1 MKAEVTT
8 LAVMLE
14 SNEEYVIPHF
24 QRAYAW
30 NEENQWS
37 PLWDDI
43 VNVAGAIAASDN
55 IDDVPPHFMGPI
67 VIQERSAHPDGRP
80 PGFIVVDGQ
89 QRMTTLLIALKAI
102 GEAAKERGLDDLSE
116 QFLNR
121 IWNDVGYDQRTS
133 KVRHTN
139 CNDRLSL
146 REVLDE
152 QLSTDAVSRMADC
165 HAFFNKS
172 ALDYLGTSDGRE
184 QRCQYLLDALEF
196 KLETALLTLDPSE
209 QPNVV
214 FETLNARAEPLKP
227 SELVK
232 NTIMYEGRVTE
243 DEERANALWNRQ
255 FEDSWWAETTGQDSK
270 LDLFLS
276 DWLTSRLCRRIAPSR
291 VATEFRNY
299 LQVAK
304 ASGRNV
310 RYVTDR
316 MNRAAKIYRDIEEHN
331 FRETKPSSER
341 LLSMGLRAIMPVT
354 LWLWDADNGV
364 EVRERQ
370 ACLRTVESYVVRRIL
385 ANLNVGA
392 TLMNTMVS
400 LLPQLRRASE
410 EGSSRSVAVVSTL
423 KNITID
429 ASRWPNDAEIMQ
441 RLTTS
446 RHEMSA
452 GRRDVVLNALESRLR
467 RENGQSQLDYKA
479 QSAYLMPSG
488 EAGMSNYPLEGNRTQ
503 ARMERRKER
512 IEYLGNLTLT
522 KGRMNR
528 RHQEAPWN
536 DKLEILINYQE
547 IELTKAVLEQGCE
560 QWTDQDIEDRTV
572 WMAELALRT
581 WPYPE
586 N

>member
-8 LAVMLE
+8 LAAMLE

-30 NEENQWS
+30 TEENQWS

-43 VNVAGAIAASDN
+43 VNVAEAIATSDN
-55 IDDVPPHFMGPI
+55 MDEVPPHFMGPI

-102 GEAAKERGLDDLSE
+102 GEAAMERGLDDLSE

-121 IWNDVGYDQRTS
+121 IWNDIGLGQRTP

-139 CNDRLSL
+139 RSDSLSL
-146 REVLDE
+146 RQVLDE
-152 QLSTDAVSRMADC
+152 QLNTDAVGRMADC

-172 ALDYLGTSDGRE
+172 ALDYLGVADGRE
-184 QRCQYLLDALEF
+184 QRCQNLLDALEF

-243 DEERANALWNRQ
+243 DEERANTLWDRQ
-255 FEDSWWAETTGQDSK
+255 FEDSWWLETTGQDSK

-299 LQVAK
+299 LQVVK

-310 RYVTDR
+310 QFVTDR
-316 MNRAAKIYRDIEEHN
+316 MNRAAKIYRDVEEHN
-331 FRETKPSSER
+331 FSETKPSSER
-341 LLSMGLRAIMPVT
+341 LLGMGLRAVLPIT

-370 ACLRTVESYVVRRIL
+370 ACLRTIESYIVRRIL

-423 KNITID
+423 QNITID

-467 RENGQSQLDYKA
+467 REKGQNELDYKA

-488 EAGMSNYPLEGNRTQ
+488 EAGMTNYPLAGNRTR

-512 IEYLGNLTLT
+512 IEYLGNFTLT
-522 KGRMNR
+522 KGRMSR
-528 RHQEAPWN
+528 RNQDAPWN
-536 DKLEILINYQE
+536 DKLEILLNHRE

-572 WMAELALRT
+572 WMAELAIRT

-586 N
+586 R

>member
-8 LAVMLE
+8 LAAMLE

-30 NEENQWS
+30 TEENQWS

-43 VNVAGAIAASDN
+43 VNVAEAVAMSDN

-102 GEAAKERGLDDLSE
+102 GEAAMERGLADLSE

-121 IWNDVGYDQRTS
+121 IWNDVGLCQRTP

-139 CNDRLSL
+139 RNDSLSL

-152 QLSTDAVSRMADC
+152 QLNTDAVSRMADC
-165 HAFFNKS
+165 HAFFNQS
-172 ALDYLGTSDGRE
+172 ALEYLGAADGRE
-184 QRCQYLLDALEF
+184 QRCQNLLDALEF

-243 DEERANALWNRQ
+243 DEERANTLWNRQ
-255 FEDSWWAETTGQDSK
+255 FEDSWWGETTGQDSK

-304 ASGRNV
+304 SAGRNV
-310 RYVTDR
+310 QYVTDR
-316 MNRAAKIYRDIEEHN
+316 MNRAAKIYRDIEEHD

-341 LLSMGLRAIMPVT
+341 LLSMGLRAVLPVT

-370 ACLRTVESYVVRRIL
+370 ACLRTIESYIVRRIL

-452 GRRDVVLNALESRLR
+452 GRRDVVLNAIESRLR

-488 EAGMSNYPLEGNRTQ
+488 ESGMTNYPLEGNRTQ
-503 ARMERRKER
+503 ARIERRKER
-512 IEYLGNLTLT
+512 VEYLGNLTLT

-528 RHQEAPWN
+528 RNQEAPWN
-536 DKLEILINYQE
+536 DKLEILLNHRE
-547 IELTKAVLEQGCE
+547 IELTKAVLDQGCN

-572 WMAELALRT
+572 WMTELALRT
-581 WPYPE
+581 WPYPDD
-586 N
+586 

>member
-8 LAVMLE
+8 LAAMLE

-30 NEENQWS
+30 TEENQWS

-43 VNVAGAIAASDN
+43 VNVAEAIATSDS
-55 IDDVPPHFMGPI
+55 IDEVSPHFMGPI

-102 GEAAKERGLDDLSE
+102 GEAAMERGLDDLSK

-121 IWNDVGYDQRTS
+121 IWNDVGLGQQTP

-139 CNDRLSL
+139 RSDSLSL

-172 ALDYLGTSDGRE
+172 ALDYLGTPDRRE
-184 QRCQYLLDALEF
+184 QRCQNLLDALEF

-243 DEERANALWNRQ
+243 DEERANTLWNRQ
-255 FEDSWWAETTGQDSK
+255 FEDSWWRETTGQDSK

-299 LQVAK
+299 LQVAR

-310 RYVTDR
+310 QYVTDR
-316 MNRAAKIYRDIEEHN
+316 MNRAAKVYRDIEEN
-331 FRETKPSSER
+331 DFRETKPSSER
-341 LLSMGLRAIMPVT
+341 LLSMGLRAVLPVT

-370 ACLRTVESYVVRRIL
+370 ACLRTIESYIVRRIL

-410 EGSSRSVAVVSTL
+410 GGSSRSEAVESAL

-467 RENGQSQLDYKA
+467 RESGQSQLDYKA

-488 EAGMSNYPLEGNRTQ
+488 EAGMTNYPLEGNRTQ
-503 ARMERRKER
+503 ARTERRKER

-528 RHQEAPWN
+528 RNQDAPWN
-536 DKLEILINYQE
+536 DKLEILLNHRE

-572 WMAELALRT
+572 WMAELAVRT
-581 WPYPE
+581 WPYP
-586 N
+586 NG

>member
-1 MKAEVTT
+1 MNAEVTT
-8 LAVMLE
+8 LAAMLE

-30 NEENQWS
+30 TQESQWS

-43 VNVAGAIAASDN
+43 TNVAEAIAASDS

-102 GEAAKERGLDDLSE
+102 GEAAMERGLDDLSE

-121 IWNDVGYDQRTS
+121 IWNDVGLDQRTP

-139 CNDRLSL
+139 RSDSLSL

-172 ALDYLGTSDGRE
+172 ALDYLGVPDGRE
-184 QRCQYLLDALEF
+184 QRCQNLLDALEF

-243 DEERANALWNRQ
+243 DEERASALWNRQ
-255 FEDSWWAETTGQDSK
+255 FEDSWWGETTGQDSK

-299 LQVAK
+299 LQVVK

-310 RYVTDR
+310 QYVTDR
-316 MNRAAKIYRDIEEHN
+316 MNRSAKIYRDIEEHD
-331 FRETKPSSER
+331 FSETRPSSER
-341 LLSMGLRAIMPVT
+341 LLNMGVRAILPVT
-354 LWLWDADNGV
+354 LWLWDADNAV

-370 ACLRTVESYVVRRIL
+370 TCLRTIESYIVRRIL

-410 EGSSRSVAVVSTL
+410 EGTSRHVAVVSTL

-429 ASRWPNDAEIMQ
+429 ASRWPNDTEIMQ

-467 RENGQSQLDYKA
+467 RENGHSQLGYKA

-488 EAGMSNYPLEGNRTQ
+488 EAGMANYPLEGNRTQ

-522 KGRMNR
+522 RGRLNR
-528 RHQEAPWN
+528 RNQDAPWN
-536 DKLEILINYQE
+536 DKLEILNNHRE

-572 WMAELALRT
+572 WMTELALRT
-581 WPYPE
+581 WPYPD

>member
-8 LAVMLE
+8 LAAMLE

-102 GEAAKERGLDDLSE
+102 GEAAMERGLADLSE

-121 IWNDVGYDQRTS
+121 IWNDVGYDQRTP

-139 CNDRLSL
+139 RNDSLSL

-172 ALDYLGTSDGRE
+172 ALDYLGTDDGRE

-196 KLETALLTLDPSE
+196 KLETALLTLDSSE

-243 DEERANALWNRQ
+243 DEERANVLWNRQ

-304 ASGRNV
+304 ASGRNIQ
-310 RYVTDR
+310 YVTDR

-341 LLSMGLRAIMPVT
+341 LLSMGLRAILPVT

-370 ACLRTVESYVVRRIL
+370 ACLRTVESYIVRRIL

-410 EGSSRSVAVVSTL
+410 EGSSRSVAVASTL

-429 ASRWPNDAEIMQ
+429 ASRWPTDSEIMQ

-488 EAGMSNYPLEGNRTQ
+488 EAGMTNYPLEGNRTQ

-536 DKLEILINYQE
+536 DKLEILINYRE